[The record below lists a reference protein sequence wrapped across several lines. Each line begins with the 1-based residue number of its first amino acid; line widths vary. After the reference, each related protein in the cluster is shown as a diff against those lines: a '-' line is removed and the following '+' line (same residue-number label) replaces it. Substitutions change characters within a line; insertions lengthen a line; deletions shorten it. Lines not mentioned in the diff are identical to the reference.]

1 MIAEVKKA
9 NVPVIT
15 GKITAVQPVIVG
27 RITPV
32 QPVIVGRIKKD
43 VREIPEPLYEV
54 SNKYGITLIIGD

>member
-9 NVPVIT
+9 N
-15 GKITAVQPVIVG
+15 APVIVG
-27 RITPV
+27 RIMAVDRIIGRITTAEP
-32 QPVIVGRIKKD
+32 IIIGRIKKD